1 MQPGAPGL
9 RFPVRVDRTW
19 LKADLDNAT
28 AAGREA
34 LASAL
39 AGFRKSGV
47 PVARLKACDPDG
59 RDGTKLGGCVKL
71 YLPPPLGPWGA
82 VFTGAI
88 SEDREVPTPIL
99 LAAGERHPG
108 KPWRPSVYEVAH
120 RRLHGRAEST

>member
-1 MQPGAPGL
+1 MEPGAPGL

-28 AAGREA
+28 PAGREA

-39 AGFRKSGV
+39 AAFRKSGV
-47 PVARLKACDPDG
+47 PVERLRACDANG
-59 RDGTKLGGCVKL
+59 RDGTNLGGCVKV

-88 SEDREVPTPIL
+88 SETGKVPTLLL
-99 LAAGERHPG
+99 LAAGERHPS

-120 RRLHGRAEST
+120 RRLHGAESA